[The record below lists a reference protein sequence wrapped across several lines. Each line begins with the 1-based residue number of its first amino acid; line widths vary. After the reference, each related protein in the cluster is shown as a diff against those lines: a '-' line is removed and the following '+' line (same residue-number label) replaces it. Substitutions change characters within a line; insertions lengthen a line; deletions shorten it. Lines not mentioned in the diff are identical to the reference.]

1 MTAKAP
7 SPERRELID
16 KGHVTP
22 DPERDLLSHEEWRR
36 QDRFTTKVQQSWRRT
51 MDDLRGRSAELAD
64 RAKGNA
70 DRDR

>member
-22 DPERDLLSHEEWRR
+22 NPERDLLSHEEWRA
-36 QDRFTTKVQQSWRRT
+36 QDHFTTKMQQSWRRT
-51 MDDLRGRSAELAD
+51 MDDLRGRSAELAE
-64 RAKGNA
+64 RAKSDG
-70 DRDR
+70 DRDK

>member
-22 DPERDLLSHEEWRR
+22 DPERDLLSHEEWRG

-70 DRDR
+70 DRDK

>member
-1 MTAKAP
+1 MTAKPP

-22 DPERDLLSHEEWRR
+22 APDRDLLTHKEW
-36 QDRFTTKVQQSWRRT
+36 QAEDKFGTKMQQSWRRT
-51 MDDLRGRSAELAD
+51 MDDIRGRTVELEE
-64 RAKGNA
+64 RAKDNP